1 LPKARSPYIFANLP
15 RTEPVMIQAAMLF
28 ALGAFASALLCL
40 AFFTVLARRI
50 RRVTEQRLKASMA
63 TKRADFDTERDEMRA
78 RSAIE
83 INRLERETGALRD
96 RVTAHRL
103 DADLKA
109 QEIAAFRAD
118 LAAGEDEI
126 AELRERQEEL
136 QDALVEA
143 KRRLAETG
151 TALRAGHHA
160 LEAEMQRRTAM
171 QDEISKLRQTAEDRR
186 VELVGRQAEIEY
198 LRSLLSAEESGEPL
212 EAEAER
218 AVERAD
224 AAREGAKRTEGAA
237 NGHAR
242 QYPSGE
248 TRDEGPGV
256 QEIARIA
263 EDIKRM
269 ANDKDLAAFI
279 GDAGASRQE
288 AEPRRSNGE
297 RARQAEPRQEQDP
310 PASERRTG
318 RLGNAEARFF
328 RALDEIRSL
337 KDETKTPAE

>member
-1 LPKARSPYIFANLP
+1 
-15 RTEPVMIQAAMLF
+15 MLF
-28 ALGAFASALLCL
+28 ALGAFASALVCL

-50 RRVTEQRLKASMA
+50 RRVTEQRLKASLA

-83 INRLERETGALRD
+83 ISRLERETGALRD

-126 AELRERQEEL
+126 AELKERQAEL
-136 QDALVEA
+136 QESLVEA

-160 LEAEMQRRTAM
+160 LEAEMQRRLAM
-171 QDEISKLRQTAEDRR
+171 QDEISRLRQTAEDRR

-198 LRSLLSAEESGEPL
+198 LRSLLSAEESGEAR
-212 EAEAER
+212 EEKAER
-218 AVERAD
+218 AAETAD
-224 AAREGAKRTEGAA
+224 AARQEARRPGESGTA
-237 NGHAR
+237 NGHRPDYAADR
-242 QYPSGE
+242 F
-248 TRDEGPGV
+248 DDDGPGV

-269 ANDKDLAAFI
+269 ANDKDLAAFV
-279 GDAGASRQE
+279 GDAGR
-288 AEPRRSNGE
+288 PREERAQANGE
-297 RARQAEPRQEQDP
+297 RLRGSDGADAGDP
-310 PASERRTG
+310 PAGQRRAG
-318 RLGNAEARFF
+318 KLGAAEARFF
-328 RALDEIRSL
+328 KALDEIRSL